1 LLLSQPNNY
10 ILLKTYLIGN
20 KMRKTSKNTIK
31 FLCVLALLTYGCGAN
46 DDKGSGDTAKPARVR
61 VAKVIK
67 GDIETEIKV
76 TGTILPD
83 RETFIGPKVS
93 GRIDRFF
100 VDEGDFVEKGK
111 PIVQLEQVRFDL
123 MVKEAEASYHESL
136 SSLKNLEKKLI
147 RQKDLFKK
155 GITDKERFDDI
166 VTDVDLARARA
177 DMAKSRFNTA
187 KEDMKDSVLNAP
199 FSGFVVERKM
209 NTGEMYS
216 GRSGDYV
223 FHMVDTNSVKVELN
237 IIETKKRYIK
247 TGKTVS
253 VLVDAIPDKVFEG
266 KIEVVNPFVDTASRK
281 FLVKVKLDN
290 PDLMLS
296 SGMFARVIIPEE
308 QHTGILLVPAVALIE
323 REAGKL
329 IFLAREG
336 KAVARPVK
344 TGLRTHEFSEIS
356 DGDIKEGDP
365 VIIDGFYAVKDGT
378 PIIIQE

>member
-1 LLLSQPNNY
+1 
-10 ILLKTYLIGN
+10 
-20 KMRKTSKNTIK
+20 MRKTSKIIK
-31 FLCVLALLTYGCGAN
+31 FLCVLTLLFYGCGSN
-46 DDKGSGDTAKPARVR
+46 DDKDSGDTVKPARVR

-136 SSLKNLEKKLI
+136 SSLKNHEKKLI

-356 DGDIKEGDP
+356 DGDIKERDQ